1 MKLSIVI
8 LNYNKK
14 DLLLENLECCLK
26 LKNEDDEIIVVDN
39 SSSDGSVEDV
49 RKRFPEI
56 QLICSDTNLGVCG
69 GRNLGF
75 KASAHEVIVYLD
87 DDAKLLPTT
96 LDKVREHFS
105 SDNNIGVLTFSIV
118 HMPDSKIE
126 NPLSGIEVAHY
137 HGAGHAFSKKAL
149 EEIGYLDDSMRF
161 GAQEIES
168 SIRLKMAGYKI
179 LFDETL
185 KVEHWSFVPQGQD
198 RSHRLTNSCRSWAYV
213 YAKYFPLHY
222 ASLFTFRRF
231 VRFTRYCFKNNV
243 SMFVVLKALLKASA
257 IFCKTI
263 TSKNRTVL
271 SKNLVEYY
279 LDPKVKPDFDTR
291 PLF

>member
-14 DLLLENLECCLK
+14 DLLLGNLESCLK
-26 LKNEDDEIIVVDN
+26 LKNKDDEIIVVDN
-39 SSSDGSVEDV
+39 SSSDGSVQEV
-49 RKRFPEI
+49 REKFPEI

-75 KASAHEVIVYLD
+75 KAAVNEVVVYLD
-87 DDAKLLPTT
+87 DDARLLANT
-96 LDKVREHFS
+96 LGKVREHFS

-118 HMPDSKIE
+118 HMPDRKIE
-126 NPLSGIEVAHY
+126 NPLSGVEVAHY

-149 EEIGYLDDSMRF
+149 EDIGYLDESMRF

-168 SIRLKMAGYKI
+168 SMRLKMAGYKI

-185 KVEHWSFVPQGQD
+185 KVEHWSFVPEGQD
-198 RSHRLTNSCRSWAYV
+198 RTHRLTNSCRSWAYV

-222 ASLFTFRRF
+222 AVLFTFRRF
-231 VRFTRYCFKNNV
+231 VRFTRYCLKNNV
-243 SMFVVLKALLKASA
+243 SMFIVLKGLLKASS
-257 IFCKTI
+257 IFGKTVI
-263 TSKNRTVL
+263 TKNRTVL
-271 SKNLVEYY
+271 SKDLVEYY
-279 LDPKVKPDFDTR
+279 LDPNVKPEFDTR